1 MEKFPVVFEDKL
13 HLAQLAKEVWEA
25 LGCKDPLTRAF
36 IRVAFV
42 AFQVFDWKQRQYGTR
57 NIAQKGAEGIV
68 TRLWDKVSRI
78 DNIYEKG
85 KQDEPAGETVEDTF
99 GDIGN
104 YGLIGLM
111 CRYGLWPGSPE
122 QLRKIAGSE

>member
-1 MEKFPVVFEDKL
+1 MEKFPVVLEEKP

-36 IRVAFV
+36 IRVVFV
-42 AFQVFDWKQRQYGTR
+42 AIRVFDWKQNSYGTR
-57 NIAQKGAEGIV
+57 NIAAKGAQGVV
-68 TRLWDKVSRI
+68 TRLNDKLARL
-78 DNIYEKG
+78 DNLYDKG
-85 KQDEPAGETVEDTF
+85 LQNEGGGKPVEDNF

-122 QLRKIAGSE
+122 QLRKIAGAE